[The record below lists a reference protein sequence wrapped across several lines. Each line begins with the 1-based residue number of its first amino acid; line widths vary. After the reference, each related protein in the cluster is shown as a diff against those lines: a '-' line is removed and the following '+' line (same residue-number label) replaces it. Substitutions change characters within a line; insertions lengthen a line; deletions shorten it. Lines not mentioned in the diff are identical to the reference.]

1 MGFGRLAAVTIQE
14 VNFSGDGPGRVVLP
28 PPDAITARLI
38 REAGGRRDWL
48 AKITVSNPE
57 CLQAWAALGERW
69 ESEADSSVMAVV
81 GAYACFRVGYHRGLD
96 ALRAVGWRGA
106 QLVKWEDRHNRGFL
120 LCLEGL
126 GRMAE
131 RIGENEERVRCAVF
145 LHQLDPD
152 RYPPVAG
159 DETR

>member
-1 MGFGRLAAVTIQE
+1 MSAQE
-14 VNFSGDGPGRVVLP
+14 VKFSPDGPGRVVLP
-28 PPDAITARLI
+28 PPEAMAARLL
-38 REAGGRRDWL
+38 REAGERREKL
-48 AKITVSNPE
+48 AKITITNPS

-69 ESEADSSVMAVV
+69 ESEADSSVMAVI

-96 ALRAVGWRGA
+96 ALRAAGWRGA
-106 QLVKWEDRHNRGFL
+106 ETVRWEDRSNRGFL

-131 RIGENEERVRCAVF
+131 RIGEWEEHVRCASF

-152 RYPPVAG
+152 RYPPAPEPP
-159 DETR
+159 DDAR